1 MSKRLAY
8 TVLTVIAFAI
18 TTLACE
24 MLTPKATPKPA
35 ETQATALPIATTP
48 ATGQQGTQVYEETPT
63 TAPAT
68 ATPTGFPKP
77 PSTARIAFEAT
88 GWTVPGASTEIFVM
102 NTDGTGITAISN
114 SRGDDGEPSWSPDG
128 KRIAFAS
135 NRDGNFEIY
144 VMNADGSNQT
154 RLTNSPEFDLQPR
167 WSPDGKKIIFARV
180 IKPGIL
186 DIFVM
191 NADGSE
197 VTNLT
202 NTPDISEEH
211 PDFSPDGKQIVFSRF
226 GGGMGKSGFYIM
238 NADGTNVRPL
248 LIPDPTKEGP
258 VYCPRWSPDGKY
270 IAFHGRLAS
279 CADEI
284 YIMKADGT
292 EVRRL
297 TAHPRVCGLGN
308 QRPSWS
314 PDGKQLV
321 YFSHFRFEGSNW
333 DVFVINVD
341 GSGETALTHG
351 VTKLNAGGKN
361 PDWSWAP

>member
-8 TVLTVIAFAI
+8 TVLTVTVFAV
-18 TTLACE
+18 TTLACGV
-24 MLTPKATPKPA
+24 LTPKATPKPA
-35 ETQATALPIATTP
+35 ETQVTALPIATTP
-48 ATGQQGTQVYEETPT
+48 AIGQQGTQVYARGTPT
-63 TAPAT
+63 AIPAT
-68 ATPTGFPKP
+68 ITPTGFPKP
-77 PSTARIAFEAT
+77 PSTTRIAFDAT
-88 GWTVPGASTEIFVM
+88 GWTVPGASSEIFVM

-114 SRGDDGEPSWSPDG
+114 SRGDDMSPSWSPDG
-128 KRIAFAS
+128 KRIAFTS
-135 NRDGNFEIY
+135 NRDGNPGIY
-144 VMNADGSNQT
+144 VMNADGSNQI
-154 RLTNSPEFDLQPR
+154 RLTNSPEPDLYPR
-167 WSPDGKKIIFARV
+167 WSPDGKKIIFSRV
-180 IKPGIL
+180 VKPGIL

-202 NTPDISEEH
+202 NTSDISEEY
-211 PDFSPDGKQIVFSRF
+211 PDFSPDGKQIVFARY
-226 GGGMGKSGFYIM
+226 GGKGKTGIYVM

-248 LIPDPTKEGP
+248 LVPDPTKAGP
-258 VYCPRWSPDGKY
+258 VHRPKWSPDGKY
-270 IAFHGRLAS
+270 IAFHGLLAS

-292 EVRRL
+292 EVQRL
-297 TAHPRVCGLGN
+297 TSHPRICGLGN
-308 QRPSWS
+308 QAPSWS

-333 DVFVINVD
+333 DIFVINVD

-351 VTKLNAGGKN
+351 VTKLNAGGRN